1 MKIKPSAGRILRLS
15 LMHEPLLLFL
25 LECFHVDIL
34 MLLDQK
40 KYTQYVDFYKDDA
53 FHWFLE
59 PNGEILL
66 SVWCNVLCSRHSQ
79 EEHYNMFLSLST
91 MAIWLDASLQSV
103 PCHNKDG
110 ESIKNKLD
118 LLKSMKNNDSCFHQ
132 VLKQ

>member
-53 FHWFLE
+53 FLW
-59 PNGEILL
+59 
-66 SVWCNVLCSRHSQ
+66 
-79 EEHYNMFLSLST
+79 
-91 MAIWLDASLQSV
+91 
-103 PCHNKDG
+103 
-110 ESIKNKLD
+110 KNFID
-118 LLKSMKNNDSCFHQ
+118 F
-132 VLKQ
+132 